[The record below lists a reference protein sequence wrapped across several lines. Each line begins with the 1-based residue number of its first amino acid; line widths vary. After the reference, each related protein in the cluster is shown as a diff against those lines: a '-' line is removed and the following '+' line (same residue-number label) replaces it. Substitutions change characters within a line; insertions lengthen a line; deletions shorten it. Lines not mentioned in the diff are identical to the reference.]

1 MPAYSGGNRWVG
13 VVSLKEPPVAVPL
26 HKMAAIK
33 QSLSRLGR
41 ITVAPGKLMSVR
53 QVCRVL
59 QRLAERH
66 ALDEDWRRA
75 TYYFEASPGRAEVTE
90 NYRTRS
96 GKNLKLLAAF
106 IRQRP
111 GC

>member
-1 MPAYSGGNRWVG
+1 HTSPGGTARFLARQSKPIPLSSFSSIGSRFGSRSDMPAYSGGNRWVG

-66 ALDEDWRRA
+66 AL
-75 TYYFEASPGRAEVTE
+75 
-90 NYRTRS
+90 
-96 GKNLKLLAAF
+96 
-106 IRQRP
+106 
-111 GC
+111 

>member
-75 TYYFEASPGRAEVTE
+75 TYYFDLS
-90 NYRTRS
+90 RS
-96 GKNLKLLAAF
+96 LARQGGGYGKLPDSVG
-106 IRQRP
+106 QES
-111 GC
+111 